1 MKYRM
6 AVAAL
11 SLAGFFVALYLYL
24 WKLGLIGSMACGT
37 GACEAVQLSPYSR
50 FLGIEVP
57 FIGVLGYL
65 ALFLVSLLALRRPAE
80 RRWTVLLLGLASG
93 ALLFTLYL
101 KYVEFFVLRAVC
113 RWCVL
118 SAVLVVLIFV
128 AALLDWRRGP
138 DPVPIR

>member
-24 WKLGLIGSMACGT
+24 WKLGLVGTMACGT
-37 GACEAVQLSPYSR
+37 GACEAVQLSPYSQ
-50 FLGIEVP
+50 FLGVEVP
-57 FIGVLGYL
+57 LIGVLGYL
-65 ALFLVSLLALRRPAE
+65 ALFLVSLLALQRPGE
-80 RRWTVLLLGLASG
+80 RRWAALLLGLASG

-118 SAVLVVLIFV
+118 SAALVVLIFV

-138 DPVPIR
+138 DPAPIR

>member
-6 AVAAL
+6 AVAVL

-24 WKLGLIGSMACGT
+24 WKLGLIGTMACGT

-57 FIGVLGYL
+57 LIGVLGYL
-65 ALFLVSLLALRRPAE
+65 ALFVASLLALRMPGD
-80 RRWTVLLLGLASG
+80 RRWVVMLLGLASG
-93 ALLFTLYL
+93 ALCFTLYL
-101 KYVEFFVLRAVC
+101 TYVELFVLRAVC

-118 SAVLVVLIFV
+118 SAALVVLIFV
-128 AALLDWRRGP
+128 AALLDWRRRP
-138 DPVPIR
+138 HPAPLR